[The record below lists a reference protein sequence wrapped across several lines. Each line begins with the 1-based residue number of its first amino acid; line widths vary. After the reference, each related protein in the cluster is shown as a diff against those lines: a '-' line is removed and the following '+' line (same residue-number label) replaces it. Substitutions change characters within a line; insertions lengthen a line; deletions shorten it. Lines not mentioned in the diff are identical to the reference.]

1 MLQGTA
7 ILFITLV
14 LGTATA
20 AADTP
25 QAPGAADK
33 ELKEILALYV
43 GSYRSRPDQGARG
56 GRPIFLRVVA
66 VGPPPGHTHAL
77 YAEMRHDSADGEL
90 YRQNLL
96 LFDENPARSGN
107 SATSLSFPDREAA
120 ASLVRQPDLVA
131 TGRLSTVPS
140 LGPGCDMRFTRE
152 GSGYLGR
159 IDPATCVIT
168 GKRGDTRRI
177 EAQTLLR
184 KDAVE
189 TLERGYSADG
199 KLLFG
204 NPDEVR
210 YVWPR
215 IGAGGGD

>member
-1 MLQGTA
+1 MLRSTVV
-7 ILFITLV
+7 LVITLV
-14 LGTATA
+14 LGMAAA

-25 QAPGAADK
+25 QVAGTADQ
-33 ELKEILALYV
+33 ELNELIALYV
-43 GSYRSRPDQGARG
+43 GSYLSKPNEGARD

-66 VGPPPGHTHAL
+66 VDPPADHHHAL
-77 YAEMRHDSADGEL
+77 YAEMRHDGADGEL

-96 LFDENPARSGN
+96 LFDEDPARSGN

-140 LGPGCDMRFTRE
+140 LGPGCDMRFKRE

-184 KDAVE
+184 KDAIE

-215 IGAGGGD
+215 VGAGGGD